1 MKKATFAIC
10 IFTARTACSTVRS
23 RSKEAVAKS
32 AELGMNYLALTDHAV
47 LHGAVEFYQAAQAA
61 GIKPIIGCDVY
72 VARNGMAERK
82 TQRDNMSLVLLA
94 ETQVGYQNL
103 VKLVSIAHL
112 EGMYRPRIDKELLRA
127 HAEGLIGLSG
137 NLRGEV
143 NEACREERLDEAE
156 ALAREYQEILGEDN
170 FFLELMDHGE
180 EDEKKTNQALIA
192 LSEKNR
198 YPYRCHQ

>member
-1 MKKATFAIC
+1 MRSMKKATFCHLHLHSAYSLLD
-10 IFTARTACSTVRS
+10 STLKI
-23 RSKEAVAKS
+23 KEAVAKS

-94 ETQVGYQNL
+94 ETQTGYQNL

-112 EGMYRPRIDKELLRA
+112 EGMYYRPRIDKELLRA
-127 HAEGLIGLSG
+127 HAEGLIGL
-137 NLRGEV
+137 
-143 NEACREERLDEAE
+143 
-156 ALAREYQEILGEDN
+156 
-170 FFLELMDHGE
+170 
-180 EDEKKTNQALIA
+180 
-192 LSEKNR
+192 
-198 YPYRCHQ
+198 